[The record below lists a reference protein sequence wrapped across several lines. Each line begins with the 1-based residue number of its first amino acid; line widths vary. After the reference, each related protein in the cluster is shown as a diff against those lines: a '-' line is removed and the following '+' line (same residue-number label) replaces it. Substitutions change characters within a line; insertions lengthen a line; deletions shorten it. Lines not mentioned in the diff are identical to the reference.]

1 MSEDKFDY
9 EKITEE
15 ILISMRGVQK
25 GLGNSVVIELFE
37 KKILKVKSPKLSY
50 YFARDIEGA
59 DILAHGNVVIN
70 SGDEYWI
77 EKFNDLMREKN
88 IQYFADNNKKILSI
102 TI

>member
-1 MSEDKFDY
+1 MSADKFDY

-25 GLGNSVVIELFE
+25 VLGNSFIIELFE

-50 YFARDIEGA
+50 YFAHDIKGA
-59 DILAHGNVVIN
+59 DILAHRNVVIN

-77 EKFNDLMREKN
+77 DKFNDFMSE
-88 IQYFADNNKKILSI
+88 DTNKKILSLSPSDK
-102 TI
+102 